1 MNDSIVI
8 LEAPMTT
15 RRDFLKISAGAV
27 GALGFGAVGL
37 GSDTTPIARADKPLS
52 ILFLGGTGFIGPH
65 QVRYALARGHE
76 VAVFNRGRKTGLFG
90 DDVEELVGNRD
101 PNIAPGLVALEGDR
115 RWDAVI
121 DNSGY
126 VPRQVR
132 DSAELLKGR
141 VGRYLYISTVA
152 VYDFDKGPIF
162 PENGPLAPPPEPA
175 TEEVTWETYGPLK
188 AECDRIVRQVLGE
201 TCTVVRPS
209 YIVGPGDTTDRFTY
223 WADRIHRG
231 GDVLAPSNRAEVI
244 QWVDVRD
251 LCPWVVDLVERD
263 AAGIY
268 NAAGPASEVTREGLM
283 WGIRA
288 TTSAPVRFW
297 WPDDA
302 LLESL
307 EISPP
312 MLSTGSRD
320 LTGEGSVVFVNTAS
334 MAAGLDYRSL
344 ADSVDGTL
352 EWWRAQPEERRAEHR
367 SWIPADKEAA
377 AIARLKG

>member
-1 MNDSIVI
+1 
-8 LEAPMTT
+8 MTT
-15 RRDFLKISAGAV
+15 RRDFLKISAGTV
-27 GALGFGAVGL
+27 GALGLGAVGL
-37 GSDTTPIARADKPLS
+37 GSNPTPIPPAAKPLTL
-52 ILFLGGTGFIGPH
+52 LFLGGTGFIGPH
-65 QVRYALARGHE
+65 QVRYALARGHK
-76 VAVFNRGRKTGLFG
+76 VTVFNRGRNSGLFG
-90 DDVEELVGNRD
+90 DSVEELVGNRD
-101 PNIAPGLVALEGDR
+101 SKIDDGLEPLMGDR
-115 RWDAVI
+115 TWDAVI

-126 VPRQVR
+126 VPRHVL

-152 VYDFDKGPIF
+152 VYDFDKGPVF
-162 PENGPLAPPPEPA
+162 PEDGPLAAAPEPA
-175 TEEVTWETYGPLK
+175 TEEVTWESYGPLK

-201 TCTVVRPS
+201 DCTVVRPS

-223 WADRIHRG
+223 WTDRIHRG
-231 GDVLAPSNRAEVI
+231 GDVLAPSNPTEVI

-263 AAGIY
+263 AGGIY

-302 LLESL
+302 LLDEL

-320 LTGEGSVVFVNTAS
+320 LTGDGSVVFANAAS
-334 MAAGLDYRSL
+334 IAAGLGYRPL
-344 ADSVDGTL
+344 ADSVVGTL
-352 EWWRAQPEERRAEHR
+352 EWWRAQPTERRAEPR
-367 SWIPADKEAA
+367 RWIPAEKEAA